1 MNNSDMP
8 AMPQPDIFHG
18 NGAIEYGSPGLTK
31 REYFAAR
38 AMEAIIASKHFE
50 IQWWDQDEKQDSFAK
65 SAWGYADAM
74 LNAQE
79 KEPTK

>member
-1 MNNSDMP
+1 MINADMP
-8 AMPQPDIFHG
+8 AMPFVES
-18 NGAIEYGSPGLTK
+18 NGYIATGLSK

-50 IQWWDQDEKQDSFAK
+50 IQWWDQDEKQDSFSK

-79 KEPTK
+79 KEPTQ